1 MDPKIPATFPKN
13 LPSLSLNLPSLP
25 QTPSIYRLRYLHATS
40 ITRLGAFRH
49 PPKNLSKK
57 KTESTM
63 QLNLMKSKLPEAT
76 GKFQK
81 LPSKSCIKS
90 CSNLGALL
98 QQSCGKPCS
107 TLTTSLEANIAAFLQ
122 QPCNNLA
129 AIILKQCRGRA
140 GGQSCSKP

>member
-1 MDPKIPATFPKN
+1 
-13 LPSLSLNLPSLP
+13 
-25 QTPSIYRLRYLHATS
+25 
-40 ITRLGAFRH
+40 
-49 PPKNLSKK
+49 
-57 KTESTM
+57 M
-63 QLNLMKSKLPEAT
+63 QLNLMTSKLPEAT

-81 LPSKSCIKS
+81 LPSKSYINS
-90 CSNLGALL
+90 CRNLGTLL

-140 GGQSCSKP
+140 GGQSCSKLAASLESSTLAILQYSCNNFAASPVASLAATMQQSLNYYLEAWARAGGQSCSKP